1 MSSFVLRLI
10 ILSLVGLLA
19 MRGSIAD
26 GYMVDRSNEDGS
38 LIIRMC
44 SGVDERLMRLNM
56 STGELTE
63 LSEQGDETTDLPA
76 NLAFVCDFAA
86 VQLTPPP
93 TFLAVTEPA
102 LYAERR
108 VIWFALKTIISS
120 AELAFRPP
128 PTGPPTA
135 SVFLIT

>member
-10 ILSLVGLLA
+10 ILSLVGILA

-26 GYMVDRSNEDGS
+26 GYMVDRSSEDGS

-56 STGELTE
+56 TTGELTE
-63 LSEQGDETTDLPA
+63 LSEQGDETTDVPG
-76 NLAFVCDFAA
+76 NRAFVCDFAA

-102 LYAERR
+102 LYAERQ
-108 VIWFALKTIISS
+108 VVWFALKPIVSS

-128 PTGPPTA
+128 PTGPPSP
-135 SVFLIT
+135 SVFHIA